1 MRLRHRVLA
10 AALLTGSAMALAPAA
25 SAQGSPGFGFGF
37 GPPTPGY
44 GGVPMVPSGAP
55 ARPTAQPSGS
65 AVPNSCRQRVAWAA
79 YPLAVQLVQYA
90 NAFQAYP
97 MGPNGRPLLAPTPL
111 LYPGFAGSLYTP
123 LGAPGYNLAN
133 IYGLQNANG
142 ILLQRQAFAPVL
154 SGALTYPDLVAHV
167 FSADRRQLAEIGNR
181 LRAADLNA
189 NLTIF
194 PLEVAAR
201 LKEALDGLQI
211 YAESACTEQV
221 PASDIAD
228 DSPGGN

>member
-1 MRLRHRVLA
+1 LGRLPASCA
-10 AALLTGSAMALAPAA
+10 AGSVRQRLPGVPHGPQRPAA
-25 SAQGSPGFGFGF
+25 TG
-37 GPPTPGY
+37 TD
-44 GGVPMVPSGAP
+44 P
-55 ARPTAQPSGS
+55 AAISQLR
-65 AVPNSCRQRVAWAA
+65 R
-79 YPLAVQLVQYA
+79 LAL
-90 NAFQAYP
+90 
-97 MGPNGRPLLAPTPL
+97 
-111 LYPGFAGSLYTP
+111 TP

-201 LKEALDGLQI
+201 LKEALDGLRI